1 MWFVSCSNPKCKIDN
16 HGNKSVRVFV
26 SEGFNFRAQMDRD
39 TTEVC
44 LVCLS
49 ESEDEIGLEGNKM
62 NI

>member
-1 MWFVSCSNPKCKIDN
+1 
-16 HGNKSVRVFV
+16 
-26 SEGFNFRAQMDRD
+26 MDRD

-49 ESEDEIGLEGNKM
+49 ESEGKIGLEGSKM